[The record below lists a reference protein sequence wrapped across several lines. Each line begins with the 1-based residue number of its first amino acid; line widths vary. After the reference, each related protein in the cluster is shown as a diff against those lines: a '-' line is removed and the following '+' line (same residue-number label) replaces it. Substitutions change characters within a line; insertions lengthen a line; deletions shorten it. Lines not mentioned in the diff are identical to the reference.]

1 MACDWIKMRTDLYR
15 DPKVCLIA
23 EILDS
28 GDGQLAR
35 YVNQN
40 TGCDMSVTRNVTRNA
55 TVGALVTVWGVMRL
69 RGKRNGDDLVCQ
81 MATIEVLDDIADLP
95 GFGSAMASVGWV
107 VETET
112 GVTFPRFFEDYNVD
126 PAEKTP
132 SSAAERQRRYRDR
145 LKQALAASQ
154 GGVTRDDSVDCVSN
168 VTRDVTL
175 RSREEK
181 RREEKEDKKTSS
193 SASPNRRQNRLE
205 DPPGFVEFW
214 SAYPR
219 SSGRKDAAKAWA
231 KLAPDAAMQKII
243 MAAVAKQTQSDDWRS
258 DGGKYIPHASTWIN
272 GERWNDGLFRQQPH
286 ELPEHLQGI

>member
-126 PAEKTP
+126 PAEKTLS
-132 SSAAERQRRYRDR
+132 SSADRQRRYRDR
-145 LKQALAASQ
+145 LKKALAASHSD
-154 GGVTRDDSVDCVSN
+154 VTRDASVDGVSN

-175 RSREEK
+175 RPREEK
-181 RREEKEDKKTSS
+181 RREEKKKIENPLFPPSESS
-193 SASPNRRQNRLE
+193 S
-205 DPPGFVEFW
+205 
-214 SAYPR
+214 PR
-219 SSGRKDAAKAWA
+219 SKRKTATSMPEGWA
-231 KLAPDAAMQKII
+231 VPADWIAE
-243 MAAVAKQTQSDDWRS
+243 AAVKDPATNWLAEAERFVSH
-258 DGGKYIPHASTWIN
+258 HASKGSKFAAWKSAWWTWVRSPYPKTLAKRVS
-272 GERWNDGLFRQQPH
+272 GA
-286 ELPEHLQGI
+286 ELPEHLRGI